1 MYSSSLLKLLRHRDI
16 FESTSAGASK
26 SKLFIS
32 QPLVCHTEIRKVR
45 LFRLLDR
52 GEMLEVKQW
61 INDQCCRVIG
71 CALMQYIFKT
81 R

>member
-1 MYSSSLLKLLRHRDI
+1 MLYSSSLLKLLRHRDI

-32 QPLVCHTEIRKVR
+32 QSLACHTEIRKVR

-52 GEMLEVKQW
+52 GDKMLEVKQW

-71 CALMQYIFKT
+71 CAPL
-81 R
+81 